1 MPIKLK
7 TLLETQISKIITEG
21 RYDSL
26 VTSLSKNLLSIIKDS
41 YTAVSN
47 PTGKFA
53 GEKIYFKQTE
63 KVPEI
68 LDDNQQH
75 HIYFE
80 EIENKDIPVEF
91 YLQLKV
97 QWIEGLNDFNVGAD
111 AFNDTKR
118 YSNDMPLIELR
129 FKLDPTDYPTILSE
143 VAMELRDTLRH
154 EIEHVTQSGWNMI
167 DGKYI
172 PSDQAMRTKIEKNQ
186 VRTARYFTLPKEIPA
201 MLQGMYFKAKKSKVP
216 FKQVVNDY
224 LANWES
230 AGTITMQEKENIL
243 KTWRNYLPKLGI
255 RQEI

>member
-1 MPIKLK
+1 MVSLK
-7 TLLETQISKIITEG
+7 TLIVEG

-26 VTSLSKNLLSIIKDS
+26 VTKLSNKLLSVIKDS
-41 YTAVSN
+41 YAATKD
-47 PTGKFA
+47 PEGRFA
-53 GEKIYFKQTE
+53 GEKIYFKRDE
-63 KVPEI
+63 EVPFI
-68 LDDNQQH
+68 DDDKKQR

-80 EIENKDIPVEF
+80 EVENEDIPVEF

-97 QWIEGLNDFNVGAD
+97 QWIEGLDDFNVGAD